1 MRRLTLRLLLLH
13 FVALVLLHFLARL
26 SFGRVN
32 AADTTESLVRT
43 CEVAVKFPS
52 PDDIKKAPAAEQAE
66 ISLNAAYC
74 LGYFSGIL
82 DLNSLYSGGMHTFF
96 CAPKQGFSKIEAV
109 KIFLK
114 YTADHP
120 QFAKESGRSIAVS
133 ALADV
138 LPCY

>member
-1 MRRLTLRLLLLH
+1 MNRFTFLLLLL
-13 FVALVLLHFLARL
+13 FFLARP
-26 SFGRVN
+26 SFSQIN
-32 AADTTESLVRT
+32 LEETTESLVRA
-43 CEVAVKFPS
+43 CDVAVKFPS
-52 PDDIKKAPAAEQAE
+52 PDDIKKAPVAEQAA

-96 CAPKQGFSKIEAV
+96 CAPKQGFSKIDAV

-114 YTADHP
+114 YAADHP
-120 QFAKESGRSIAVS
+120 QFAKESGGSIAVS

-138 LPCY
+138 LPCQ